1 MKLNYYI
8 QRLQKI
14 ISSLKLFHI
23 LFLNCFLADNDINKN
38 NFDEN
43 ELFDNFFSLKVQ
55 TMRKKLLIEWCIE
68 EEKEYLKKKDLVN
81 KNKELKKG
89 LLSKQII
96 SFGQIKTAI
105 NSNNKKNI
113 FINSKL
119 SNLDKSNKI
128 FYYFINNQK
137 KVIYQKHL
145 FYMNLI
151 KTVIILRIIGF
162 HFYYNHYYIL
172 KIQMII

>member
-23 LFLNCFLADNDINKN
+23 LFLNCFLADKDINKN

-43 ELFDNFFSLKVQ
+43 ELFDNFFSFKVQ

-119 SNLDKSNKI
+119 SNLD
-128 FYYFINNQK
+128 NQK

-145 FYMNLI
+145 FYMSLI
-151 KTVIILRIIGF
+151 KTVTILRIIGF